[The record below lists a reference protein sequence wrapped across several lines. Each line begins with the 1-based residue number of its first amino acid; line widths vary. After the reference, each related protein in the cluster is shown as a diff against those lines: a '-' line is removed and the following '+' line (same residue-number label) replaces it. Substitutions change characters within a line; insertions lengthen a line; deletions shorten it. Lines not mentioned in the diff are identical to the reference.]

1 MTHFWKNIH
10 QVLKDKGLEIQN
22 IQKSFRERK
31 AGSKHDRQNQ
41 LRSHDIMNIDKYDH
55 LYNHFD
61 NKIPNN
67 ISLES
72 VTKTDIYDK

>member
-1 MTHFWKNIH
+1 MTHLWKNIH

-41 LRSHDIMNIDKYDH
+41 LDR
-55 LYNHFD
+55 
-61 NKIPNN
+61 
-67 ISLES
+67 
-72 VTKTDIYDK
+72 